1 MGLLLDLLD
10 ILVDLLQLPFRK
22 RRRYR
27 KPPPNP
33 RQ

>member
-10 ILVDLLQLPFRK
+10 ILVDLLLPFRK